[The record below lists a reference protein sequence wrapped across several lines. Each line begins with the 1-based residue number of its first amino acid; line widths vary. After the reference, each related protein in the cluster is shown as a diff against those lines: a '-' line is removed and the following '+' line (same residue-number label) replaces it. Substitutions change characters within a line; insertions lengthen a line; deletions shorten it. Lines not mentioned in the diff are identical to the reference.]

1 MVVMPLV
8 MLQVAVTM
16 VAAAK
21 LPPGLSP
28 SQPARAP
35 VPWVAVGRAVMP
47 LMLGM
52 VGKVAAG
59 LLLPVESLAYPV
71 GASSPGVTV

>member
-28 SQPARAP
+28 SQSARTSL
-35 VPWVAVGRAVMP
+35 PWVAVGRAVMP
-47 LMLGM
+47 LML
-52 VGKVAAG
+52 VVVDEA
-59 LLLPVESLAYPV
+59 L
-71 GASSPGVTV
+71 